1 MPRSETSQFSLNPL
15 KKKKGTVAEF
25 NLKLTGK
32 RQSGTDI
39 GKWLNF
45 KIYNSYKAS
54 LELESKFSDSSL
66 SLRQKGTNNMKR
78 FRIFDDDC
86 LAGI

>member
-1 MPRSETSQFSLNPL
+1 MPRGETSQFSLNPL

-25 NLKLTGK
+25 DLKLTGK

-39 GKWLNF
+39 GKLLNF
-45 KIYNSYKAS
+45 KISNAYIAS

-78 FRIFDDDC
+78 FRIFDEDR

>member
-1 MPRSETSQFSLNPL
+1 MAHEFVNAL
-15 KKKKGTVAEF
+15 VAAEF
-25 NLKLTGK
+25 DLKLTGK

-45 KIYNSYKAS
+45 KISNSYIAS

-78 FRIFDDDC
+78 FRIFDEDC